1 MLNQTHLNFLQQL
14 KQNNNR
20 PWFNEHKAAFDKHYN
35 EVKAFFMNIYNLV
48 HETDM
53 LEPIHIHRIYR
64 NLQFSKDKTPYK
76 THFSLH
82 IGRIKPLLRGGYF
95 LNIEPGNSFAAGGFW
110 KPEAADLLR
119 FRKEVNFD
127 ATPLRSI
134 LSDQTVVRYFGTLVG
149 EELRTVPAGFNKDS
163 DAIDLLRK
171 KQWLLIRRFADPEV
185 VQKDFGNEV
194 VKTFHALRPFFD
206 YMSEVLTT
214 DENGECMFG

>member
-20 PWFNEHKAAFDKHYN
+20 PWFNEHKAAFDKHYS
-35 EVKAFFMNIYNLV
+35 EVKAFLMNIYNLLQD
-48 HETDM
+48 TDM

-82 IGRIKPLLRGGYF
+82 IGRTKPLLRGGYF

-119 FRKEVNFD
+119 FRKEVNID
-127 ATPLRSI
+127 ATPLRAV
-134 LSDQTVVRYFGTLVG
+134 LSAKTAVRYFGALVG

-214 DENGECMFG
+214 DENGESLFG